1 MKGQFNIA
9 LGWYIVFCSTGGGV
23 TRGLTTIYA

>member
-9 LGWYIVFCSTGGGV
+9 LGILFFVQPGEGV